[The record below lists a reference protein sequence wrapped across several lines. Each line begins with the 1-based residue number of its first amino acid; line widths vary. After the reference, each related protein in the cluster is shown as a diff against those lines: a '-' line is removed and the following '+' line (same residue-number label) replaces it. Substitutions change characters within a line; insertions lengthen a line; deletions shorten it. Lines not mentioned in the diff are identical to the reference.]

1 MLPTLCW
8 GEYKLIPSCCA
19 QLNTGSDILE
29 DKTNRMPE
37 KIIYMVLKYEDI
49 QPTCPAPGITRRI
62 LAHGGGMMGVEAS
75 FQKGAVGEAHR
86 HPHEQ
91 VSYIL
96 SGCFEYEV
104 EGQKYILHKGDS
116 YYVAPDLLHGAVA
129 LEEGVILDIFTPQR
143 TDFL

>member
-1 MLPTLCW
+1 M
-8 GEYKLIPSCCA
+8 
-19 QLNTGSDILE
+19 
-29 DKTNRMPE
+29 
-37 KIIYMVLKYEDI
+37 
-49 QPTCPAPGITRRI
+49 
-62 LAHGGGMMGVEAS
+62 
-75 FQKGAVGEAHR
+75 
-86 HPHEQ
+86 
-91 VSYIL
+91 SYIL

>member
-1 MLPTLCW
+1 
-8 GEYKLIPSCCA
+8 
-19 QLNTGSDILE
+19 
-29 DKTNRMPE
+29 
-37 KIIYMVLKYEDI
+37 MVLKYEDI

-143 TDFL
+143 TDFLWIADTDSRGLERDVYPIVQYEIFSSAGAT

>member
-1 MLPTLCW
+1 
-8 GEYKLIPSCCA
+8 
-19 QLNTGSDILE
+19 
-29 DKTNRMPE
+29 
-37 KIIYMVLKYEDI
+37 MVLKYEDI

-116 YYVAPDLLHGAVA
+116 YYVASRCSSPGRGRNSGHLYSA
-129 LEEGVILDIFTPQR
+129 
-143 TDFL
+143 TDGFSLNRRH

>member
-1 MLPTLCW
+1 
-8 GEYKLIPSCCA
+8 
-19 QLNTGSDILE
+19 
-29 DKTNRMPE
+29 
-37 KIIYMVLKYEDI
+37 MVLKYEDI

-91 VSYIL
+91 V
-96 SGCFEYEV
+96 

>member
-1 MLPTLCW
+1 
-8 GEYKLIPSCCA
+8 
-19 QLNTGSDILE
+19 
-29 DKTNRMPE
+29 
-37 KIIYMVLKYEDI
+37 MVLKYEDI
-49 QPTCPAPGITRRI
+49 QPTCGSGNHPPD

>member
-1 MLPTLCW
+1 
-8 GEYKLIPSCCA
+8 
-19 QLNTGSDILE
+19 
-29 DKTNRMPE
+29 
-37 KIIYMVLKYEDI
+37 MVLKYEDI

-129 LEEGVILDIFTPQR
+129 LEEGVILEEIAHPPGLGAFIDPQGGVKEDPSACR
-143 TDFL
+143 LPLGILEGNAAGVRSNNACNGF

>member
-1 MLPTLCW
+1 
-8 GEYKLIPSCCA
+8 
-19 QLNTGSDILE
+19 
-29 DKTNRMPE
+29 
-37 KIIYMVLKYEDI
+37 MVLKYEDI

-96 SGCFEYEV
+96 SGCFQCFQTEKRYR
-104 EGQKYILHKGDS
+104 
-116 YYVAPDLLHGAVA
+116 LL
-129 LEEGVILDIFTPQR
+129 
-143 TDFL
+143 

>member
-1 MLPTLCW
+1 MTQ
-8 GEYKLIPSCCA
+8 I
-19 QLNTGSDILE
+19 
-29 DKTNRMPE
+29 
-37 KIIYMVLKYEDI
+37 
-49 QPTCPAPGITRRI
+49 
-62 LAHGGGMMGVEAS
+62 
-75 FQKGAVGEAHR
+75 
-86 HPHEQ
+86 

>member
-1 MLPTLCW
+1 
-8 GEYKLIPSCCA
+8 
-19 QLNTGSDILE
+19 
-29 DKTNRMPE
+29 
-37 KIIYMVLKYEDI
+37 MVLKYEDI

-129 LEEGVILDIFTPQR
+129 LEEGVILEQQPCAPLLRRQVDVLLTVKQYPPV
-143 TDFL
+143 

>member
-1 MLPTLCW
+1 
-8 GEYKLIPSCCA
+8 
-19 QLNTGSDILE
+19 
-29 DKTNRMPE
+29 
-37 KIIYMVLKYEDI
+37 MVLKYEDI

-62 LAHGGGMMGVEAS
+62 LAHGGGMMGEEAS

>member
-1 MLPTLCW
+1 
-8 GEYKLIPSCCA
+8 
-19 QLNTGSDILE
+19 
-29 DKTNRMPE
+29 
-37 KIIYMVLKYEDI
+37 MVLKYEDI

-104 EGQKYILHKGDS
+104 EVRSTSCTKATAIM
-116 YYVAPDLLHGAVA
+116 LLP
-129 LEEGVILDIFTPQR
+129 ICFTVQWPWKR
-143 TDFL
+143 A